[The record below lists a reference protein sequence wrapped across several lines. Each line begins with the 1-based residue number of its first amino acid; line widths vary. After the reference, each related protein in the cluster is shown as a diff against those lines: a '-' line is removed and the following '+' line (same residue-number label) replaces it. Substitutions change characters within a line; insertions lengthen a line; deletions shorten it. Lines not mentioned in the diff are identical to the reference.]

1 MNKTHAQ
8 SFKLKPS
15 SIPGA
20 GVGVFALHDIDAGVL
35 LALKPSHKVG
45 ITLPKADIAEDLL
58 AYCINNGDGTYHC
71 PPEFNHMHLVWYLN
85 HSDTP
90 NAEKREDGYYS
101 LREIRRGEE
110 ILINYNIFHK
120 PDDEKIQYDTS
131 GKIKRSSDSLTPNQ

>member
-20 GVGVFALHDIDAGVL
+20 GVGVFALHNIDAGVL
-35 LALKPSHKVG
+35 LALKPSHKIG
-45 ITLPKADIAEDLL
+45 ITLQKADIAEDLL
-58 AYCINNGDGTYHC
+58 AYCINNDDRTYTC

-90 NAEKREDGYYS
+90 NTEKREDGYYS
-101 LREIRRGEE
+101 LREIHRGEE

-120 PDDEKIQYDTS
+120 PDEEKIQYDAS
-131 GKIKRSSDSLTPNQ
+131 GKRIQNANV

>member
-1 MNKTHAQ
+1 MNRTHAQ

-35 LALKPSHKVG
+35 LALKPSHKIG
-45 ITLPKADIAEDLL
+45 ITLQKADIAEDLL

-90 NAEKREDGYYS
+90 NTEKREDGYYS
-101 LREIRRGEE
+101 LREIHSGEE
-110 ILINYNIFHK
+110 ILIDYNIFHK
-120 PDDEKIQYDTS
+120 PEEEKIQYDAS
-131 GKIKRSSDSLTPNQ
+131 GKRIRTADK

>member
-15 SIPGA
+15 TIPGA
-20 GVGVFALHDIDAGVL
+20 GAGVFALHDIDPGVW
-35 LALKPSHKVG
+35 LALKPRRKIG
-45 ITLPKADIAEDLL
+45 IKLQKADIAEDLL
-58 AYCINNGDGTYHC
+58 PYCINNGNGSYTC

-101 LREIRRGEE
+101 LREIHRGEE

-120 PDDEKIQYDTS
+120 PDEEKVQYDTN
-131 GKIKRSSDSLTPNQ
+131 GKRQHTQHS